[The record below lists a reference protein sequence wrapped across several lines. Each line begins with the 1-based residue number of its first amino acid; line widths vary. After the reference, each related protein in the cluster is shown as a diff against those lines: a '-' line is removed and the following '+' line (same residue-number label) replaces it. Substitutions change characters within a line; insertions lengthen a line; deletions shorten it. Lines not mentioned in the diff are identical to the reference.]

1 MFYEKKTIIVSM
13 KAMNNKKNVEH
24 DFSKGSMIRNILYFF
39 RRKGYNL
46 KYILLVGYSSAAEE
60 YITRIIANPQW
71 GYVIRGILDD
81 TKRNRV

>member
-1 MFYEKKTIIVSM
+1 MDQKLLTFLTLCRT
-13 KAMNNKKNVEH
+13 
-24 DFSKGSMIRNILYFF
+24 MIRNILYFF

-81 TKRNRV
+81 TMPSGTVY